1 MISVDSKCML
11 VLHKFYASGS
21 KREDAY
27 MDTRELRKHLLG
39 GKKTERII
47 FAATPET
54 KAALEAIARDRCVSV
69 SALITSLIIDE
80 ALRNTDVVAKEVVP
94 SV

>member
-1 MISVDSKCML
+1 M
-11 VLHKFYASGS
+11 
-21 KREDAY
+21 DA
-27 MDTRELRKHLLG
+27 RELRKHLLG

-54 KAALEAIARDRCVSV
+54 KAALEAMAQDRCVSV
-69 SALITSLIIDE
+69 SALITALVMEE
-80 ALRNTDVVAKEVVP
+80 AMRNAEVVMKEVAP